1 MGIEVPLL
9 LCLEHV
15 PCVALPRHE
24 PLKELQRGQ
33 LLDGMYRRPYW
44 ADIADLRYEQAF
56 NATLL
61 ALSNKF
67 IREGPPRPLLPRPLP
82 PGVPSAFRGAPP
94 LFGALIC
101 FKRHGCSPRL
111 VRVRCM
117 AARTERVCVSAAP
130 CRRPSLVGAYYRS
143 RARERSFGLVRK
155 P

>member
-1 MGIEVPLL
+1 MSDVCYVHNTDTAGGSDLEYCMGIEVPLL

-44 ADIADLRYEQAF
+44 ADIADLRYAQAF

-67 IREGPPRPLLPRPLP
+67 IREGPPRPLPPTRVTRLRLKNNLFVLVLVPAPR
-82 PGVPSAFRGAPP
+82 SHCQHTA
-94 LFGALIC
+94 
-101 FKRHGCSPRL
+101 SPHCEL
-111 VRVRCM
+111 N
-117 AARTERVCVSAAP
+117 
-130 CRRPSLVGAYYRS
+130 
-143 RARERSFGLVRK
+143 
-155 P
+155 